1 MEAAQRTARVIAPE
15 DGAVL
20 WCGEA
25 ATLVE
30 ALDKAGYGDHR
41 FFWLR
46 TCDEAIARIAERD
59 IDADLVLVVLGAED
73 EIEDAGYFTTAEI
86 DPIDSEVAA

>member
-1 MEAAQRTARVIAPE
+1 MEATQTARVVAPE

-30 ALDKAGYGDHR
+30 ALDKAGHGDHR
-41 FFWLR
+41 FFWSG
-46 TCDEAIARIAERD
+46 TYDEAIARIAERD
-59 IDADLVLVVLGAED
+59 IGADLVLVALGAEGK
-73 EIEDAGYFTTAEI
+73 EEDAGYFSDVEL
-86 DPIDSEVAA
+86 DPVW